1 MPRKTIV
8 PIYEYQA
15 INPDKGCSRCR
26 KVFEII
32 QGIEERPLGRCP
44 ACGTEVKK
52 LISRCLGVIME
63 TPEAI
68 KQNERKI
75 RDYEQAGMWS
85 HAAEMADTC
94 AEKTKDTGLKVRAIE
109 DYRKAGH
116 DVDGLTGE

>member
-1 MPRKTIV
+1 
-8 PIYEYQA
+8 
-15 INPDKGCSRCR
+15 
-26 KVFEII
+26 
-32 QGIEERPLGRCP
+32 
-44 ACGTEVKK
+44 
-52 LISRCLGVIME
+52 ME